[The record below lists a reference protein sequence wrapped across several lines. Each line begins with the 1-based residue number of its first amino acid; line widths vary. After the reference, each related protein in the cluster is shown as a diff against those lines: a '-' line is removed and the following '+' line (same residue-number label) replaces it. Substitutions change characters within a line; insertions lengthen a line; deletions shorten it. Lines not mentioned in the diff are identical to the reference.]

1 MSSGRYAFKLND
13 TARLIR
19 ATVAAGHHVVRVE
32 HDPKTG
38 KISVITGKAES
49 KTTAGN
55 SWDDVNDAT
64 NT

>member
-38 KISVITGKAES
+38 KISLRPGELFELQVAARTY
-49 KTTAGN
+49 
-55 SWDDVNDAT
+55 
-64 NT
+64 